1 MKIHEMFAEDISR
14 RIEVV
19 VKVSDESDLLNE
31 VREFVVTKEVNSIL
45 IDLFGRYTSDASTN
59 PGVWLS
65 GFFGTG
71 KSHLLKMISHILS
84 NREVDGVRLGDYF
97 KGKVKDDFECEGL
110 VTNVLRIPT
119 QTILFNIDTV
129 ADQSHRNSDANIYMP
144 FKRMFDRTL
153 GFAEDPSIAKLERDL
168 LYAGK
173 FDLFKEIF
181 KRISGKEWLES
192 RGKLMVMGKA
202 LDAAFA
208 EALDCDPATT
218 KDIKAKYN
226 KETPL
231 SIESFVQ
238 DVKDYLDTKPANFR
252 LVFLVD
258 EIGQYISRDQRTML
272 NLQTLVEALSVAFK
286 GRVWVM
292 VTAQEEVTEMVK
304 TMSAA
309 QKSDFS
315 KIMARFE
322 VRANLTS
329 QNAREVIQKRLLKKK
344 VDAEKLLDDYY
355 EKLGQ
360 VIKTRFNFPDDT
372 SYNKSLPDGETFT
385 GFYPVLPYQVELFQ
399 NCLISLSNHG
409 AFTGNYAAVG
419 ARSMLGVFQN
429 ALMQIKENPLGN
441 FVPFDRFFEG
451 TRGLLKQQPF
461 TTITMLE
468 GRNDDPFGVRILKL
482 LYLLKYENT
491 FPTTVKNLAV
501 LMSENTD
508 QDRTALEQRI
518 QNSLDQMVRYSF
530 VQEVSGV
537 YEYQTDIQQEV
548 TKEILNIRLSDGEL
562 RKFIADLFFKEK
574 TGIGDILKLKHDRTG
589 LNFPYS
595 RKIDGHDHG
604 APNGDISLHLV
615 IGAEDAYP
623 TETELITTSMAQHQL
638 MIAVPRNNKLIE
650 DAALFLKTVK
660 YAQINTSTQI
670 SAEKQAVIT
679 TKRGENEQ
687 RLRGINALLSSLLS
701 EARFLY
707 NSRELTSQSNDF
719 FVRLREAGQYLID
732 GSYIYLKKVT
742 MVPKREDIARLLRDM
757 SSESLLAEF
766 GGFNDVENELL
777 AHIANKAGDGGRVDL
792 RSMIEYFKKI
802 PYGYV
807 DDLIIPHA
815 LVNLFIHNKV
825 TIYYNVTELNAAE
838 LFRRLDNSREYSSV
852 LVKTNEDISPELLQE
867 ARRFHFDWF
876 GRQLQATDAK
886 LIEQEMKEAL
896 GQEARQLQNLLYRRE
911 KYPFLHRIEHP
922 LSMLEKAIALEKKR
936 FFEYITGIATP
947 IMESK
952 EELDRILQFMN
963 GPNRELFDRI
973 SEFLYG
979 HRADLEQIESE
990 DKDTLLNHI
999 NSATPYLNTQY
1010 NVLNNALED
1019 LRRLLERMISDLRA
1033 ETLAMIEQ
1041 HRRNLPGMA
1050 GYDGVP
1056 DVRKP
1061 DLNHLIE
1068 VYIHRVNGASSIA
1081 SLKVTKDGIAQG
1093 IVRELLQKIYELT
1106 PPPPPP
1112 PPVEPERG
1120 VGDEQVVLPPPLP
1133 PAPPPPVVV
1142 HYVKELLPVY
1152 DGTLIDSPLMVEK
1165 YLEEL
1170 RQKMLAEIEK
1180 GHKLIP

>member
-1 MKIHEMFAEDISR
+1 MKIHEMFVEDISR

-31 VREFVVTKEVNSIL
+31 VREFVVTKEVNRIL
-45 IDLFGRYTSDASTN
+45 VDLFGRYTSDASTN

-84 NREVDGVRLGDYF
+84 NREVDGVKLGEYF

-119 QTILFNIDTV
+119 QTILFNIDSI
-129 ADQSHRNSDANIYMP
+129 AEQSHRSGEANIYMP
-144 FKRMFDRTL
+144 FKRMFDRAL
-153 GFAEDPSIAKLERDL
+153 GFAEDPSVAKLERDL
-168 LYAGK
+168 IYAGK
-173 FDLFKEIF
+173 FDHFKEIF

-208 EALDCDPATT
+208 EALGYDPETA
-218 KDIKAKYN
+218 KDIKTRYKN
-226 KETPL
+226 DTPL
-231 SIESFVQ
+231 SVESFIK
-238 DVKDYLDTKPANFR
+238 DIRDYLETKPSNFR

-258 EIGQYISRDQRTML
+258 EIGQFISRDQRTML
-272 NLQTLVEALSVAFK
+272 NLQTLVEDLAVAFK

-304 TMSAA
+304 AMTAA

-322 VRANLTS
+322 VRVNLTS

-344 VDAEKLLDDYY
+344 EDAERMLDDYY

-360 VIKTRFNFPDDT
+360 VIRTRFNFPDDT
-372 SYNKSLPDGETFT
+372 SYNKSLPNGDNFT
-385 GFYPVLPYQVELFQ
+385 SFYPILPYQVELFQ

-419 ARSMLGVFQN
+419 ARSMLGVFQS
-429 ALMQIKENPLGN
+429 ALITVKEASLGN
-441 FVPFDRFFEG
+441 FVPFDLFFEG
-451 TRGLLKQQPF
+451 TRALLKAQPF
-461 TTITMLE
+461 HTISVLE
-468 GRNDDPFGVRILKL
+468 SKNEDPFSVRILKL
-482 LYLLKYENT
+482 LYLLKYENS

-501 LMSENTD
+501 LMSENSD
-508 QDRTALEQRI
+508 QDRSALEARI
-518 QNSLDQMVRYSF
+518 QSALDQLVRYSF

-548 TKEILNIRLSDGEL
+548 TREINNVKLEDGQL
-562 RKFIADLFFKEK
+562 RRFIADLFYREK
-574 TGIGDILKLKHDRTG
+574 AGVGEILKLKHDRTG

-604 APNGDISLHLV
+604 TPNGEISLHLI
-615 IGAEDAYP
+615 IGAEDNYP
-623 TETELITTSMAQHQL
+623 TETELFTFSMAQHQL
-638 MIAVPRNNKLIE
+638 MIAVPRSNKLIE
-650 DAALFLKTVK
+650 DAALYLKTLR
-660 YAQINTSTQI
+660 YGQLNSSSQL

-679 TKRGENEQ
+679 TKKGENEQ
-687 RLRGINALLSSLLS
+687 RQRGIIALLAALLG
-701 EARFLY
+701 EARFLH
-707 NSRELTSQSNDF
+707 NGRELTSQSNDF
-719 FVRLREAGQYLID
+719 HVKLREAGQQLID
-732 GSYIYLKKVT
+732 GSYIYLKKIT
-742 MVPKREDIARLLRDM
+742 MVPKREDIVKLLRDHT
-757 SSESLLAEF
+757 SEGLIAEF

-777 AHIANKAGDGGRVDL
+777 AFIANKAGDGGRIDL

-825 TIYYNVTELNAAE
+825 TIYYNVSELNATE
-838 LFRRLDNSREYSSV
+838 IFKRLDNSKDYSSV

-886 LIEQEMKEAL
+886 LMEQEMKDAL
-896 GQEARQLQNLLYRRE
+896 GKEAQQLKNLLFRRE

-922 LSMLEKAIALEKKR
+922 LSALEKAIALEKKR

-952 EELDRILQFMN
+952 DELDRILLFMN
-963 GPNRELFDRI
+963 GPNRELFD
-973 SEFLYG
+973 
-979 HRADLEQIESE
+979 
-990 DKDTLLNHI
+990 K
-999 NSATPYLNTQY
+999 
-1010 NVLNNALED
+1010 
-1019 LRRLLERMISDLRA
+1019 
-1033 ETLAMIEQ
+1033 
-1041 HRRNLPGMA
+1041 
-1050 GYDGVP
+1050 
-1056 DVRKP
+1056 
-1061 DLNHLIE
+1061 
-1068 VYIHRVNGASSIA
+1068 
-1081 SLKVTKDGIAQG
+1081 
-1093 IVRELLQKIYELT
+1093 
-1106 PPPPPP
+1106 
-1112 PPVEPERG
+1112 
-1120 VGDEQVVLPPPLP
+1120 
-1133 PAPPPPVVV
+1133 
-1142 HYVKELLPVY
+1142 VKELLRLHAADLELIESPAKGILEEY
-1152 DGTLIDSPLMVEK
+1152 MEAPEPYRDTAYNRINNALIDLSRELAERTAAVRQDLHHLLDGLHYGIPAMEGFDTVPEERRHELDDVIESFRGRVENSPGLAALQNIAPWLRGDVNTKLLEKLHKLQPVEPVVETGSGERK
-1165 YLEEL
+1165 PEPPAKKAQFVQMRNIRSDYRKNQITTPEEVEEYLASL
-1170 RQKMLAEIEK
+1170 RAKMLRELENGNSI
-1180 GHKLIP
+1180 IPG

>member
-1 MKIHEMFAEDISR
+1 M
-14 RIEVV
+14 
-19 VKVSDESDLLNE
+19 
-31 VREFVVTKEVNSIL
+31 
-45 IDLFGRYTSDASTN
+45 
-59 PGVWLS
+59 
-65 GFFGTG
+65 
-71 KSHLLKMISHILS
+71 
-84 NREVDGVRLGDYF
+84 
-97 KGKVKDDFECEGL
+97 
-110 VTNVLRIPT
+110 
-119 QTILFNIDTV
+119 
-129 ADQSHRNSDANIYMP
+129 
-144 FKRMFDRTL
+144 
-153 GFAEDPSIAKLERDL
+153 
-168 LYAGK
+168 
-173 FDLFKEIF
+173 
-181 KRISGKEWLES
+181 
-192 RGKLMVMGKA
+192 
-202 LDAAFA
+202 
-208 EALDCDPATT
+208 
-218 KDIKAKYN
+218 
-226 KETPL
+226 
-231 SIESFVQ
+231 
-238 DVKDYLDTKPANFR
+238 
-252 LVFLVD
+252 
-258 EIGQYISRDQRTML
+258 
-272 NLQTLVEALSVAFK
+272 SV
-286 GRVWVM
+286 
-292 VTAQEEVTEMVK
+292 
-304 TMSAA
+304 A

-329 QNAREVIQKRLLKKK
+329 QNAREVIQKRLLKKTG
-344 VDAEKLLDDYY
+344 DAENLLDDYY

-360 VIKTRFNFPDDT
+360 VIKTRFSFNDDT
-372 SYNKSLPDGETFT
+372 SYNKSLPDRETFT
-385 GFYPVLPYQVELFQ
+385 SFYPVLPYQVDLFQ

-429 ALMQIKENPLGN
+429 ALLQVTENPLGN

-461 TTITMLE
+461 ITITTLE
-468 GRNDDPFGVRILKL
+468 GRNDDPFSVRILKL

-491 FPTTVKNLAV
+491 FRATVKNLAV

-508 QDRTALEQRI
+508 QDRTALEQQI
-518 QNSLDQMVRYSF
+518 QSSLDQLVRYSF

-548 TKEILNIRLSDGEL
+548 TKEIINIRLNDGEL

-604 APNGDISLHLV
+604 APNGDISLHLI

-623 TETELITTSMAQHQL
+623 SETELITTSMAQHQL

-650 DAALFLKTVK
+650 DAALFLKTIK

-687 RLRGINALLSSLLS
+687 RLKGINALLSSLLS

-707 NSRELTSQSNDF
+707 NSRELASQSNDF
-719 FVRLREAGQYLID
+719 YVRLREAGQYLID

-742 MVPKREDIARLLRDM
+742 MVPKREDIARLLRNM
-757 SSESLLAEF
+757 TSESLLAEF

-777 AHIANKAGDGGRVDL
+777 AHIENKAGDGGRIDL

-825 TIYYNVTELNAAE
+825 TVYFNVSELNAAE

-886 LIEQEMKEAL
+886 LMEQEMKEAL
-896 GQEARQLQNLLYRRE
+896 GHEAQQLQNLLFRRE

-922 LSMLEKAIALEKKR
+922 HLMLEKAISFDKKR
-936 FFEYITGIATP
+936 FFDYITGIAQP
-947 IMESK
+947 MMESK

-973 SEFLYG
+973 AEFLYS
-979 HRADLEQIESE
+979 HRADLEQI
-990 DKDTLLNHI
+990 DPDNKDTLLKHV

-1010 NVLNNALED
+1010 NLLNNALED
-1019 LRRLLERMISDLRA
+1019 LKRFLERMISDLRA
-1033 ETLAMIEQ
+1033 ETLAMIE
-1041 HRRNLPGMA
+1041 
-1050 GYDGVP
+1050 
-1056 DVRKP
+1056 
-1061 DLNHLIE
+1061 
-1068 VYIHRVNGASSIA
+1068 
-1081 SLKVTKDGIAQG
+1081 
-1093 IVRELLQKIYELT
+1093 
-1106 PPPPPP
+1106 
-1112 PPVEPERG
+1112 
-1120 VGDEQVVLPPPLP
+1120 
-1133 PAPPPPVVV
+1133 
-1142 HYVKELLPVY
+1142 
-1152 DGTLIDSPLMVEK
+1152 
-1165 YLEEL
+1165 
-1170 RQKMLAEIEK
+1170 
-1180 GHKLIP
+1180 